1 MLVQC
6 PGLLLAGPIAVGN
19 ISTIRALEHLDA
31 VNDIIEDCA
40 GLVSSSEA
48 GKDLVYLRLQAIIA
62 ALQAILGLQ
71 HIGKGLLGKNPRAPL
86 YD

>member
-1 MLVQC
+1 MQC
-6 PGLLLAGPIAVGN
+6 PGLLLAGAIAVGN

-31 VNDIIEDCA
+31 VNEVVEDCA
-40 GLVSSSEA
+40 GLLPSSETE
-48 GKDLVYLRLQAIIA
+48 KDLVYLRLQAIIA

-71 HIGKGLLGKNPRAPL
+71 DIGKGLLGKNPRAPL

>member
-1 MLVQC
+1 MQC
-6 PGLLLAGPIAVGN
+6 PSLLLACAIAVGN

-31 VNDIIEDCA
+31 VNEVVEDCA
-40 GLVSSSEA
+40 GLLPSSET